1 MHRGDRQKACTAI
14 PGSVNHFTTGLLGMR
29 AEASVIREPCEGAV
43 GQENAT
49 SMVKAVGRKRRP
61 LSRPRRRQG
70 ENVRL
75 QASLSTEHEAPS
87 VQVLGAEGRQKRP
100 RQEWVKRE

>member
-1 MHRGDRQKACTAI
+1 M
-14 PGSVNHFTTGLLGMR
+14 
-29 AEASVIREPCEGAV
+29 IREPCEGAV

-49 SMVKAVGRKRRP
+49 SMAKAVGRKSQP

-70 ENVRL
+70 ENARL
-75 QASLSTEHEAPS
+75 QASLPTEHVAPN
-87 VQVLGAEGRQKRP
+87 VEVLGAEGKQKRS